1 MRNVPCLD
9 FEGREVTIKSLLNN
23 VCDSILNPTAKTPI
37 HFIHAS
43 DGVGK
48 TRLFLEIVKMG
59 IHEQN
64 RLSRS
69 FFQKKKSWIKNK
81 KALLDD
87 MLHIAVSFNC
97 RTTYDPE
104 HTTIT
109 TVPGILSHITLRIL
123 HIWLSKV
130 SNALAAGV
138 VTDEHQTLE
147 SVLSLVS
154 RRAGRTHIV
163 LYVDEVLKM
172 YDSDA
177 MNNLVVHLSAA
188 QDEEDE
194 DEGEDEDEDEKPPYS
209 HRVCYSDLKDDIF
222 ARVRNFSGRDIIC
235 TPLP

>member
-1 MRNVPCLD
+1 MFAIQFL
-9 FEGREVTIKSLLNN
+9 TLLRK
-23 VCDSILNPTAKTPI
+23 LPFY
-37 HFIHAS
+37 FIHAS

-59 IHEQN
+59 IHEQK

-104 HTTIT
+104 HTTIS
-109 TVPGILSHITLRIL
+109 TVPEILSHITLRII
-123 HIWLSKV
+123 HIWLLNV
-130 SNALAAGV
+130 SLNKLFLALRNALAAGV
-138 VTDEHQTLE
+138 VTNEHLTLE

-154 RRAGRTHIV
+154 RRAGRKRIV
-163 LYVDEVLKM
+163 LYVDEILKM

-177 MNNLVVHLSAA
+177 MNNLVVHFSAA
-188 QDEEDE
+188 QDEE

-209 HRVCYSDLKDDIF
+209 LRVCYSDLKDDIF